1 MLNLFRRHL
10 RNCRHR
16 PKGRHHRAC
25 SCPLSVEGTLRGTLI
40 RKSLDIRSWEAGQAL
55 LRKWEAEG
63 VGAELVT
70 IPGAVTQ
77 FTADAKARHLT
88 DATLAKYRV
97 LLTDLEKFG
106 EDRDIKFVRSL
117 TIQDV
122 REFRANWKD
131 GAISAHK
138 KLERLRAFL
147 SFCVSSKWLD
157 ENPAKGVKPP
167 KVTTPPTLPFSDEE
181 MARMLKACDQYP
193 RKNSLGLDNRARIKA
208 FVLLLRYS
216 GLRLQDATTL
226 EKVRLQEGALFLY
239 TQKTGTPVYLPLPPH
254 AVEAITT
261 IRPASDERF
270 FWSGLGHPRSAMSV
284 WDRSLRRV
292 FKLAKIEGRHNA
304 HRFRDTF
311 ATSLLSKGVPLEKVS
326 VLLGHQSTRVTERHY
341 SPWVRARQDALVAA
355 VRATWKTESA

>member
-1 MLNLFRRHL
+1 MRQ
-10 RNCRHR
+10 
-16 PKGRHHRAC
+16 AC
-25 SCPLSVEGTLRGTLI
+25 DT
-40 RKSLDIRSWEAGQAL
+40 
-55 LRKWEAEG
+55 
-63 VGAELVT
+63 
-70 IPGAVTQ
+70 
-77 FTADAKARHLT
+77 
-88 DATLAKYRV
+88 
-97 LLTDLEKFG
+97 
-106 EDRDIKFVRSL
+106 
-117 TIQDV
+117 
-122 REFRANWKD
+122 WKD

-181 MARMLKACDQYP
+181 MARILKACDQYP

-216 GLRLQDATTL
+216 GLRLQDATSL

-254 AVEAITT
+254 VVEAITT

-270 FWSGLGHPRSAMSV
+270 FWSGLGLPRSAMSV

-292 FKLAKIEGRHNA
+292 LKLADRRPAQRAPIPGHVRDQPAFEGRPARNGLGAPGAPVHA
-304 HRFRDTF
+304 RYGASLF
-311 ATSLLSKGVPLEKVS
+311 ALGSGSAGCLGRRGAGDVEDRIGVKRAVIDANPAN
-326 VLLGHQSTRVTERHY
+326 HQTICC
-341 SPWVRARQDALVAA
+341 AR
-355 VRATWKTESA
+355 R